1 MANQAQRDYWNAAAG
16 RNWVALQSAFD
27 RTFEG
32 LNALLLD
39 RSAVRAGE
47 SVLDVGCGSGATV
60 LAAARCAGAGGRVLA
75 VDISEPLLALAR
87 ERVRLAGLANVE
99 FLLADAQSEA
109 LPARSFDL
117 ICSRLGVMFFED
129 PVEAFRNLRAALR
142 PGGRLCF
149 ACWAPL
155 DDNPWLKL
163 PLAVGVQRLGPPK
176 QQPRRAPGPMAFSDA
191 EYVRDI
197 LADAGFSAIGIEEL
211 RPEVGAHA
219 TAEEE
224 APFALA
230 AGPLARLVNEKKPD
244 PAARADLV
252 REVAE
257 ALRPYVTEAGVRA
270 PAAFYC
276 VTARNL

>member
-109 LPARSFDL
+109 LPASSFDL

-230 AGPLARLVNEKKPD
+230 AGPLARLVNEKNPD
-244 PAARADLV
+244 PAVRADLV